1 MRRATVTWL
10 RGSLDPTLPCC
21 TAAARCSHGRQQT
34 GLTVQTTGSLEA
46 TLSLSDAS
54 YLAAWIRLQLA
65 LPGCQWPLTR
75 ANSSRHDVPKKHAE
89 CVERG
94 CVFFVRQ
101 SGVSVGQHDD
111 VAAEHH
117 CVSRTG
123 LAADIRQ
130 CARDK
135 IRFARLLQIALEQG
149 TKRRPQR
156 RWVTREQRVADVGL
170 GEELP

>member
-75 ANSSRHDVPKKHAE
+75 ANTSPVVMTSPKNMLNVLSAAACSSSVRVALASDSMMTLQPSIIASRAE
-89 CVERG
+89 DSQQT
-94 CVFFVRQ
+94 F
-101 SGVSVGQHDD
+101 VSVPETRSDL
-111 VAAEHH
+111 
-117 CVSRTG
+117 
-123 LAADIRQ
+123 LA
-130 CARDK
+130 CCK
-135 IRFARLLQIALEQG
+135 LPLS
-149 TKRRPQR
+149 K
-156 RWVTREQRVADVGL
+156 
-170 GEELP
+170 ELNVDHSA